1 MILLA
6 ALAPV
11 QPEDITDED
20 KMMQELMGF
29 NGFDTTKVLVR
40 IILIFVFPLPKN
52 SVGRCLMPW

>member
-52 SVGRCLMPW
+52 SVARCLMP